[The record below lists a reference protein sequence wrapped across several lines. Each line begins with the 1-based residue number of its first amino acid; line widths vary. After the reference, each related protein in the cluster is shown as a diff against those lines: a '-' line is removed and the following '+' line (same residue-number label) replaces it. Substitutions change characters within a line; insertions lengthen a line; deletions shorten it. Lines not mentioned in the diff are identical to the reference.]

1 MLYIKSGD
9 NNPRKRKNPY
19 KWPSYLHPRT
29 SLLKWVGKLI
39 QTFQVILNQKTHNSH
54 MESTREQMVNQVSLL
69 YFSCLF
75 ISKENKG
82 KNIGLDLT
90 MFFFKF

>member
-1 MLYIKSGD
+1 
-9 NNPRKRKNPY
+9 
-19 KWPSYLHPRT
+19 
-29 SLLKWVGKLI
+29 
-39 QTFQVILNQKTHNSH
+39 

-90 MFFFKF
+90 MFLKKN